1 MEKTDNIRKNKSIQR
16 HQARRPTH
24 IETYHK
30 HNRQKTSEKLIR
42 EKTLNLKTTIELIT
56 QDNYD
61 RRHKQ
66 STIPPALAKDKEIKQ
81 EPIQKIQ
88 AKQFREQQKQ
98 KTNNRGFCGQQNWTP
113 QHNCPGK
120 TVKCKN
126 CQKTGHFA
134 RVCCTKP
141 NKTKRINYLE
151 DLTFEEDNED
161 SEPEEIL
168 QITQINKI
176 TPENIDHYGVN

>member
-1 MEKTDNIRKNKSIQR
+1 M
-16 HQARRPTH
+16 
-24 IETYHK
+24 
-30 HNRQKTSEKLIR
+30 
-42 EKTLNLKTTIELIT
+42 KTTIELIT
-56 QDNYD
+56 QDSYD

-88 AKQFREQQKQ
+88 TKQFREQQKQ
-98 KTNNRGFCGQQNWTP
+98 KKNNCGFCGQQNWTP
-113 QHNCPGK
+113 QHNCPAK
-120 TVKCKN
+120 TVKCNN

-134 RVCCTKP
+134 RVCRTKP

-151 DLTFEEDNED
+151 NMTSEEDNED

-176 TPENIDHYGVN
+176 TPDKNDHHGVEIKINGKTKSSSLTPALRSPSCRTTPHYTTQRISNR